1 MGHMGEA
8 KEYHVLGTLAAIE
21 MAFKELGLD
30 ANGGVDAAKK
40 VLNSEI

>member
-1 MGHMGEA
+1 
-8 KEYHVLGTLAAIE
+8 